1 MIFLQKCKG
10 QISLS
15 ILKTK
20 LSYYMAISK
29 KRYTFRWVKTS
40 KYFSLFFKKCKSVY
54 VKTVD
59 LLLSYF
65 KCQKLLEESSAN
77 NEQLFYIVLSKV
89 IIPVAVNSH
98 PENRFLKILV
108 KLTMKQQRW
117 GSFLVKLQ
125 ESYFTLLKKRTP
137 L

>member
-1 MIFLQKCKG
+1 M
-10 QISLS
+10 
-15 ILKTK
+15 
-20 LSYYMAISK
+20 
-29 KRYTFRWVKTS
+29 
-40 KYFSLFFKKCKSVY
+40 
-54 VKTVD
+54 
-59 LLLSYF
+59 LLYYF

-125 ESYFTLLKKRTP
+125 DSYFTLLKKRTP